1 MTNKNMFLSS
11 LGAPCWAQALYGVP
25 DEQKGA
31 AEGLVVAIS
40 DGLRSVNAA
49 IDARQAPVADCT
61 PCCAA
66 SAAGEQALSQRRRI
80 V

>member
-1 MTNKNMFLSS
+1 MTNENASLSS

-31 AEGLVVAIS
+31 AEGLVAAIS

-49 IDARQAPVADCT
+49 IDARQAP
-61 PCCAA
+61 CCRLH
-66 SAAGEQALSQRRRI
+66 SMLCCERRG
-80 V
+80 